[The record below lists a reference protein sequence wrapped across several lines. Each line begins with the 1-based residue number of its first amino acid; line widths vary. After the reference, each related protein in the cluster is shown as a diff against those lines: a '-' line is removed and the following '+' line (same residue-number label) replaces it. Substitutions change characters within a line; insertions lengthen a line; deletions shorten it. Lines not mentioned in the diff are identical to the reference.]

1 MDGSL
6 SPIPESLQPDREWTI
21 GRVLLECVPA
31 GTSSAA
37 FDPLSTMALSET
49 DIQRQQEI
57 KQAEEL
63 LFSGRQELGFAKGLF
78 LGDFVADWAMPYP
91 RLSDQQQAAVDN
103 AVLELRQFLD
113 QHLDSDAIDRDADI
127 PREVIDGLGRVGVLG
142 MTAPKEVGG
151 RGFSQM
157 QYCKVLEE
165 IGARDASTAVFTNAH
180 HSIGIRALL
189 LFGTKEQQEKWL
201 PRLMNGEQLA
211 AFALTEREAG
221 SDAAN
226 VQMKATPAEDGAAY
240 ILSGEK
246 RYITNAS
253 IAHVLTVMARTPI
266 PGKDK
271 DAITAFLVTPDMPGF
286 EMLEPRMAKLG
297 IRGTATGRFRLNN
310 VRVPKENILG
320 PLGKGLRVA
329 LTVLDFGRTTFG
341 ACCTGGAKTCLRLA
355 IEHANSRKQFNKT
368 LGNFD
373 LVKKKIARMA
383 ADVYAMEAMT
393 QVTASLID
401 RGLEDYMVETAM
413 LKVFTTE
420 RLWDA
425 VNDCF
430 QIHGG
435 SAYFDDSP
443 LGRMLRDA
451 RINQIG
457 EGSNEVLTSFIALVG
472 MRGPGMEFKE
482 IYDTMLKPSRGL
494 SKAWDAGLKRLSA
507 AVKVPEVPVKND
519 QLRSYA
525 SQLGRLVWRFNL
537 AVDKAL
543 IAYREPVMEMQLIQE
558 RIAVAAMELFATTCV
573 LSRWDSELS
582 ATSRNGKE
590 GIDHASADLFVRRS
604 LRHIRD
610 SLRSLGDNDDRALLK
625 TADAVLATRQ
635 ADAH

>member
-1 MDGSL
+1 
-6 SPIPESLQPDREWTI
+6 
-21 GRVLLECVPA
+21 
-31 GTSSAA
+31 
-37 FDPLSTMALSET
+37 MALSET
-49 DIQRQQEI
+49 EIQRQKEI
-57 KQAEEL
+57 QQAEEL

-91 RLSDQQQAAVDN
+91 RLSDAQQADVDR
-103 AVLELRQFLD
+103 ALTELRQFLD
-113 QHLDSDAIDRDADI
+113 EHLDPEAIDREADI
-127 PREVIDGLGRVGVLG
+127 PRHVIDGLGRVGVLG
-142 MTAPKEVGG
+142 MTAPKDVGG
-151 RGFSQM
+151 RGFTQM

-189 LFGTKEQQEKWL
+189 LFGTKEQKEQWL
-201 PRLMNGEQLA
+201 PKLMDGEQLA

-226 VQMKATPAEDGAAY
+226 VQMKATPSEDGSHF
-240 ILSGEK
+240 ILNGEK

-253 IAHVLTVMARTPI
+253 IAQVLTVMARTPV

-271 DAITAFLVTPDMPGF
+271 DAITAFLVTPDMEGF
-286 EMLEPRMAKLG
+286 EMIQPRMPKLG

-341 ACCTGGAKTCLRLA
+341 ACCTGAAKTCLRLA
-355 IEHANSRKQFNKT
+355 IQHANSRKQFNKT

-401 RGLEDYMVETAM
+401 RGLEDYMIETAM

-443 LGRMLRDA
+443 LGRILRDA

-494 SKAWDAGLKRLSA
+494 SKAWGAGLKRLSA
-507 AVKVPEVPVKND
+507 AVKVSEVPVRND
-519 QLRSYA
+519 ELKSYA
-525 SQLGRLVWRFNL
+525 SQLARLVWRFNF

-543 IAYREPVMEMQLIQE
+543 ILYREPVMEMQLIQE
-558 RIAVAAMELFATTCV
+558 RIAIAAMELFATTCV
-573 LSRWDSELS
+573 LSRWDSELT
-582 ATSRNGKE
+582 ALGRNGHDAN
-590 GIDHASADLFVRRS
+590 DHVAADLYIRRS
-604 LRHIRD
+604 FRKIREALRD
-610 SLRSLGDNDDRALLK
+610 LGDNDDRALLQ
-625 TADAVLATRQ
+625 TADAMLGTSGASQ
-635 ADAH
+635 PNGA